1 MITCIFP
8 IETEGKYTDA
18 SMSMLAF
25 NQHQSIQQ
33 PFKTDPLIFSNN
45 VGQQVLA
52 QSDQTVQTNKSN
64 DRMQVIPGGQSIGVK
79 LHTKGVLVVGYH
91 IVKGEERTYSP
102 GEEAAIQVGDMI
114 VEMNGQTIEK
124 MEDVKPIVEQAGL
137 ENKDIAV
144 QLRRNDKEIE
154 TLLKPIEDHDNK
166 YQIGLYVRDS
176 AAGIG
181 TMSFYEPGSN
191 KYGALGHV
199 ISDMDTQ
206 KPVETYEGAVVRSF
220 VTSIAKGNN
229 GVPGEKKARFSIED
243 DSIGTVNKNSPFG
256 IFGVLHEPIQNGIY
270 DEPMDIAFSN
280 EVEKGPA
287 TILTVLEDERVE
299 QFDIEIVSS
308 VPQDQPETKGMV
320 IKITDET
327 LLEKT
332 GGVVQGM
339 SGSPIIQNNK
349 IIGAITHVFVND
361 PTSGYGV
368 HIEWMLNDAGI
379 DVSSEQLH
387 AS

>member
-1 MITCIFP
+1 MPMVGSQQTQ
-8 IETEGKYTDA
+8 TV
-18 SMSMLAF
+18 
-25 NQHQSIQQ
+25 HQ
-33 PFKTDPLIFSNN
+33 PFLTGSSSMNLLPAQPSFTNPNQFVRSNN
-45 VGQQVLA
+45 
-52 QSDQTVQTNKSN
+52 N
-64 DRMQVIPGGQSIGVK
+64 DGRIQVIPGGQSIGVK

-91 IVKGEERTYSP
+91 IVKGEERIYSP
-102 GEEAAIQVGDMI
+102 GEEASIQVGDMI
-114 VEMNGQTIEK
+114 VEMNGHIIEK
-124 MEDVKPIVEQAGL
+124 MQDIKPIVEQAGHD
-137 ENKDIAV
+137 NTDIAV
-144 QLRRNDKEIE
+144 KLRRNNKEIE
-154 TLLKPIEDHDNK
+154 TLLKPIEDHDQQ

-181 TMSFYEPGSN
+181 TLSFYEPGSN

-206 KPVETYEGAVVRSF
+206 KPIETYEGTVVRSY

-243 DSIGTVNKNSPFG
+243 DAIGTVNKNSPFG
-256 IFGVLHEPIQNGIY
+256 IFGVLDEPIENGIL
-270 DEPMDIAFSN
+270 DEPMDIAYSD

-287 TILTVLEDERVE
+287 TILTVLEDEKVE

-308 VPQDQPETKGMV
+308 VPQDKPETKGMV
-320 IKITDET
+320 IKITDEK

-332 GGVVQGM
+332 GGVIQGM

-379 DVSSEQLH
+379 DVSKEQLNV
-387 AS
+387 S